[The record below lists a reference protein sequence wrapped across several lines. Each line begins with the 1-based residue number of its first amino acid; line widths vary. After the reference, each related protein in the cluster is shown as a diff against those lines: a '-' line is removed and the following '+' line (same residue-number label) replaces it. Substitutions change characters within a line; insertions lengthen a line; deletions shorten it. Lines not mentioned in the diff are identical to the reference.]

1 MTWAD
6 LKKRMTDKY
15 CPREEMK
22 KLERELWNL
31 KTRGTDVVT
40 YSRRFQEL
48 NLMCV
53 RMFSEEKEKIEKY
66 IGGLPDMIH
75 VSVMASKPKS
85 MQEAIEFANELMD
98 QKELVTTTNTK
109 VINLSALR
117 GNDTTMA
124 LACSAPTAPVPYK
137 QIIVLLKNVPY
148 VDICLKEKKNILST
162 QLYSIWMHNSSYTPM
177 AAALF
182 ARAVW
187 RSPSEDIKHQT
198 NARDRHLTAFKTRI
212 SPG

>member
-1 MTWAD
+1 
-6 LKKRMTDKY
+6 MTDKY

-124 LACSAPTAPVPYK
+124 LACSAPTAPGLVISLAIAELPEMPTR
-137 QIIVLLKNVPY
+137 LL
-148 VDICLKEKKNILST
+148 
-162 QLYSIWMHNSSYTPM
+162 
-177 AAALF
+177 
-182 ARAVW
+182 
-187 RSPSEDIKHQT
+187 
-198 NARDRHLTAFKTRI
+198 
-212 SPG
+212 